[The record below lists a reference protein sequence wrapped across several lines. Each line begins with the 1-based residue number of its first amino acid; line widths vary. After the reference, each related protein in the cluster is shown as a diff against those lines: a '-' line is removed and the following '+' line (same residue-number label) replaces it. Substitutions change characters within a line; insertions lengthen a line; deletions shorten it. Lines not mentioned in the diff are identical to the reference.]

1 LNRAKALI
9 SAQQMIVSLSAI
21 PYSGPS
27 SERCGLD
34 EWTAGGRLSCPDRRH
49 LSVSWDGFAAAW
61 SDRPQEISARANR
74 TGFHERARVRIAAHP
89 TEQLIMRF
97 TLIDKI
103 TELKPGESITAVKN
117 LSLAEEYLQ
126 DHFPGFPIMPGV
138 LMVEAMVQT
147 GAWLIRATEDFRYST
162 VLLKEAKAVKFN
174 SFVSPGKTLELTATV
189 HKRDDRIWTL
199 KTAGTVDGVN
209 AVNARL
215 TLGQFNVCERAP
227 QLASAD
233 EKQIQ
238 SLRELFTVLYPHHSA

>member
-1 LNRAKALI
+1 
-9 SAQQMIVSLSAI
+9 
-21 PYSGPS
+21 
-27 SERCGLD
+27 
-34 EWTAGGRLSCPDRRH
+34 
-49 LSVSWDGFAAAW
+49 
-61 SDRPQEISARANR
+61 
-74 TGFHERARVRIAAHP
+74 
-89 TEQLIMRF
+89 MRF

-103 TELKPGESITAVKN
+103 TELRPGESITAIKT

-189 HKRDDRIWTL
+189 HKREDRLWTL
-199 KTAGTVDGVN
+199 KTAGTVDGAN

-215 TLGQFNVCERAP
+215 TLGQSNICEHSP

-238 SLRELFTVLYPHHSA
+238 SLRELFTVLYSGQSS